1 MYVQIDE
8 TVRNQ
13 LNKNV
18 ICQMLM
24 GSHAHGLN
32 NDNSDIDYLYIFE
45 EDTNSL
51 FREDNGW
58 QYKTR
63 AVDENYQ
70 SLGTFIRNVVKSESP
85 TNFEALLGGWN
96 FTNMSNRNGV
106 ISDIFT
112 ILSKNRSYALIKS
125 YLGFA
130 KKDGAW
136 LMKALQD
143 DRITMD
149 ICNKLSHFY
158 RGVETA
164 KILINNEEYIFHAG
178 CKYDSRFRTAYN
190 YKNNHL
196 GSTKISELK
205 EMIILK
211 LFEIDELSKHLN
223 NMLDKHLIHRRF
235 SDVEMKK
242 IDELYKEVKVQSCA
256 IEYGDIV
263 YKIIENGMTF
273 QYN

>member
-13 LNKNV
+13 LHKNV
-18 ICQMLM
+18 ICHMLM

-32 NDNSDIDYLYIFE
+32 NETSDTDYLYIFE
-45 EDTNSL
+45 EDINSL

-58 QYKTR
+58 QYKTKD
-63 AVDENYQ
+63 VDENYQ

-96 FTNMSNRNGV
+96 FSTVSNRNAV
-106 ISDIFT
+106 ISDIFN

-136 LMKALQD
+136 LMKTLD
-143 DRITMD
+143 DRITND

-164 KILINNEEYIFHAG
+164 KILLNNEEYIFHSD
-178 CKYDSRFRTAYN
+178 CNYDYRFRTAYN

-196 GSTKISELK
+196 GNTKISELK
-205 EMIILK
+205 EMIIVT
-211 LFEIDELSKHLN
+211 LFEIDELSKRMN
-223 NMLDKHLIHRRF
+223 GMLDKHLIHRRF
-235 SDVEMKK
+235 NESDMKR
-242 IDELYKEVKVQSCA
+242 IDELYKEFKVQSYA
-256 IEYGDIV
+256 IDYGDVV